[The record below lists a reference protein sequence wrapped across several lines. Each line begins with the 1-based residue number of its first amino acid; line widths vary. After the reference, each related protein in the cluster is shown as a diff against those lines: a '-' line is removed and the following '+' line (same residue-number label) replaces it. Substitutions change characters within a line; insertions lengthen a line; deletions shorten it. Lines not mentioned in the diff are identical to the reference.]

1 MIKENEILLFENEV
15 TFENLIKT
23 FNEVSIDARINP
35 DGRLRVQDEK
45 LVIYV
50 EVFPSIKLISFC
62 AFLKFDDSVSTDT
75 KYTSINSL
83 NERVK
88 FARFAIDTDDE
99 GTFSSDYHLPYNN
112 AIPIWTIIVAL
123 RHFEKATLMALKEMD
138 EAGIVR

>member
-15 TFENLIKT
+15 TFENLIKI

-35 DGRLRVQDEK
+35 DGRLRVQDER

-50 EVFPSIKLISFC
+50 EVFPSIKLMRFC
-62 AFLKFDDSVSTDT
+62 TFFKFDDNASTDT
-75 KYTSINSL
+75 KYTFINSL

-88 FARFAIDTDDE
+88 LARFAIDTDE
-99 GTFSSDYHLPYNN
+99 ASFSSDYRLPYNN

-123 RHFEKATLMALKEMD
+123 RHFEKATLMGLKEMD
-138 EAGIVR
+138 EAGMVR